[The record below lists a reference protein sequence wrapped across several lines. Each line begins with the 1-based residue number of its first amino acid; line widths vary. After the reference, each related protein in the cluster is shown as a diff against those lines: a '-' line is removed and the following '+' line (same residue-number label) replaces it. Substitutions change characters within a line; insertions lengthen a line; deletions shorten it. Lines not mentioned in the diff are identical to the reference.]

1 MAVPQHIQRVYADTS
16 VWGGVLD
23 EEFQDA
29 SRSFFEEVRQ
39 GRFHLICSAVVD
51 RELQAAPKEIKN
63 FYQGMLAS
71 TEIVEVT
78 LDAMELQ
85 EAYLTASILPPAAA
99 MDALHVALATLARAD
114 LIVSWN
120 FKHIV
125 HFDKIRQFN
134 AINRLRGWQNIE
146 IYSPKEVIGYED

>member
-1 MAVPQHIQRVYADTS
+1 MALSQRIQRVYADTS

-29 SRSFFEEVRQ
+29 SRSFFEEVRR
-39 GRFHLICSAVVD
+39 GRFLLICSAVVD
-51 RELQAAPKEIKN
+51 RELRAAPAKVRK
-63 FYQGMLAS
+63 FYQEMLAS
-71 TEIVEVT
+71 TEIVEVSA
-78 LDAMELQ
+78 DAMELQ

-99 MDALHVALATLARAD
+99 LDALHVALATLARAD

-146 IYSPKEVIGYED
+146 IYSPKEVIGYDD